1 MKNFT
6 KIITLVMVLILSVS
20 ALTACSRNDGSDW
33 EYIKGNGKMVIGYT
47 IYEPMNYYDDDNNFT
62 GFDTEFA
69 RAVCKYLGVE
79 PVFVEIDWNTKV
91 AEIEAKSID
100 CIWNGMTIIDEL
112 NESLSISKPYVKNM
126 QVVVI
131 DSKNADIYTDI
142 ESLKEAALV
151 AEAGSAGEKVINEDE
166 ILSQAEYI
174 SVTRQVDALMEI
186 KAGTSDAAV
195 LDWTLA
201 KNMIGE
207 GTDYESLQMIEGIEL
222 SAEEYGIGF
231 RKGSDACTKV
241 NEAIDALAADGTL
254 AALAEKYGLSLAPGL
269 TE

>member
-1 MKNFT
+1 MKKFT
-6 KIITLVMVLILSVS
+6 KIMALVMVLVLSVS
-20 ALTACSRNDGSDW
+20 TLAACGKNDGSDW
-33 EYIKGNGKMVIGYT
+33 EYIKEKGTMVIGYT
-47 IYEPMNYYDDDNNFT
+47 IYEPMNYFDDDDNFT

-69 RAVCKYLGVE
+69 EAVCEYLGVE
-79 PVFVEIDWNTKV
+79 PKFVEIDWNTKV
-91 AEIEAKSID
+91 AEIDAKSID
-100 CIWNGMTIIDEL
+100 CIWNGMTITDEL
-112 NESLSISKPYVKNM
+112 KENIAISQPYVKNM

-131 DSKNADIYTDI
+131 DSKNADVYTDV

-151 AEAGSAGEKVINEDE
+151 AEAGSAGETVISEDE
-166 ILSQAEYI
+166 VLSQADYI
-174 SVTRQVDALMEI
+174 SVTRQVDALMEV

-207 GTDYESLQMIEGIEL
+207 GTDYESLQMIEGVEL

-231 RKGSDACTKV
+231 RKGSDACDKV
-241 NEAIDALAADGTL
+241 NEAIDALVADGTL
-254 AALAEKYGLSLAPGL
+254 AALAEKYGLSLAPSL